1 MANNIL
7 LQVNDIRTVFKTDD
21 GLIYAVNGVSYT
33 LGRNEAIGVVG
44 ESGSGKS
51 VCHLSMLRLIPQP
64 PGKIV
69 GGEVLF
75 EGKNLLALSSE
86 ELRAIRGNDITF
98 IFQDPMT
105 SLNPFLKIETQM
117 IEGIML
123 HKKVSRDE
131 ARARAIELFHRVGI
145 SEPEKR
151 LAGYPHQM
159 SGGMR
164 QRVMIAMAL
173 MTKPKLLIADEPTT
187 ALDVTIQA
195 QILELINTLRKEEGM
210 SLILISHNLGVVAGM
225 TERIIVMYAGYIVEE
240 NTTDE
245 IFAHPRHPYTV
256 GLIRSIPK
264 IHEKREGKFYSI
276 PGTPPNLLNLPD
288 ACPFYPRCDR
298 RSDICTKKMP
308 PLATNGQGRFACYH
322 PYEE

>member
-1 MANNIL
+1 MSDTNL
-7 LQVNDIRTVFKTDD
+7 LEVRNLKTVFQTED
-21 GLIYAVNGVSYT
+21 GPINAVNGISYT
-33 LGRNEAIGVVG
+33 LKHHESLGVVG

-51 VCHLSMLRLIPQP
+51 VSHMSMLRLIPQP

-75 EGKNLLALSSE
+75 EGTDLLKLSRE
-86 ELRAIRGNDITF
+86 EIRSIRGRNVSF

-117 IEGIML
+117 IEGLML
-123 HKKVSRDE
+123 HRKVSREE
-131 ARARAIELFHRVGI
+131 AYDRAVELFKRVGI
-145 SEPEKR
+145 SEPQKR

-195 QILELINTLRKEEGM
+195 QILELINTLRQEEGM
-210 SLILISHNLGVVAGM
+210 SLILITHNLGVVAGM
-225 TERIIVMYAGYIVEE
+225 TDRIIVMYAGYIVEE

-245 IFAHPRHPYTV
+245 LFRHPRHPYTV

-264 IHEKREGKFYSI
+264 IHEKRAGKFYSI
-276 PGTPPNLLNLPD
+276 PGTPPSLLNLPD
-288 ACPFYPRCDR
+288 VCPFYPRCDR
-298 RSDICTKKMP
+298 RQDICKQKMP
-308 PLATNGQGRFACYH
+308 PLVSEGSGRYACYF
-322 PYEE
+322 PY

>member
-1 MANNIL
+1 MSGTNL
-7 LQVNDIRTVFKTDD
+7 LEVRNLKTIFQTED
-21 GLIYAVNGVSYT
+21 GPINAVNGISYA
-33 LGRNEAIGVVG
+33 LKYHESVGVVG

-51 VCHLSMLRLIPQP
+51 VSHLSMLRLIPNP

-69 GGEVLF
+69 GGEVFF
-75 EGKNLLALSSE
+75 ENTDLLKLSKE
-86 ELRAIRGNDITF
+86 EIRSIRGRDVSF

-117 IEGIML
+117 IEGLML
-123 HKKVSRDE
+123 HRKLSRKE
-131 ARARAIELFHRVGI
+131 AYERAVELFKRVGI
-145 SEPEKR
+145 SEPQKR

-210 SLILISHNLGVVAGM
+210 SLILITHNLGVVAGM
-225 TERIIVMYAGYIVEE
+225 TDRIIVMYAGYIVEE
-240 NTTDE
+240 NTTSE
-245 IFAHPRHPYTV
+245 LFHRPRHPYTV

-264 IHEKREGKFYSI
+264 IHEKREGRFYSI
-276 PGTPPNLLNLPD
+276 PGSPPSLLKLPD
-288 ACPFYPRCDR
+288 VCPFYPRCER
-298 RSDICTKKMP
+298 RQDICKQKMP
-308 PLATNGQGRFACYH
+308 PLVSEGSGRYACYF
-322 PYEE
+322 PY